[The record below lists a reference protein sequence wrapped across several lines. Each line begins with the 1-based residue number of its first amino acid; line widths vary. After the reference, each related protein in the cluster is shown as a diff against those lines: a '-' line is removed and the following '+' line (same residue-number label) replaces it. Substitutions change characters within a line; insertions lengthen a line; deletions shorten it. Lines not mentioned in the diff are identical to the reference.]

1 MVYFGLPLIEWFGY
15 LASVLVALSLTMSSI
30 VRLRWVN
37 LAGATLFATYGFIIG
52 SFPVALL
59 NLFIALTNIFYLVK
73 MYQERDDFK
82 IIQLSG
88 SDQYV
93 ACFLEAHE
101 EEINELFPL
110 FQKASLPQLEV
121 FYLVKN
127 AVPIGI
133 LAGHA
138 VDEETFCID
147 LDFVRPAYR
156 DFRMG
161 NFTYDPEGFF
171 HTRGIRRL
179 QAPVCGSKHDQ
190 YLERMGF
197 LKKENIYEKHVGGR

>member
-1 MVYFGLPLIEWFGY
+1 MYLGLPAIEWFGY
-15 LASVLVALSLTMSSI
+15 LASILVALSLTMSSI

-37 LAGATLFATYGFIIG
+37 LTGSALFATYGFIIG

-59 NLFIALTNIFYLVK
+59 NLFIALTNIFYLAK
-73 MYQERDDFK
+73 MHRERDDFK

-93 ACFLEAHE
+93 ACFLETHRD
-101 EEINELFPL
+101 EITELFPL
-110 FQKASLPQLEV
+110 FQDQELPRLDV

-133 LAGHA
+133 LAGHR

-156 DFRMG
+156 DFKMG
-161 NFTYDPEGFF
+161 RFVYDPEGFF
-171 HTRGIRRL
+171 RTRGIGRL
-179 QAPVCGSKHDQ
+179 HAPVCGSRHDR

-197 LKKENIYEKHVGGR
+197 SRRGDVYEKQLGGR